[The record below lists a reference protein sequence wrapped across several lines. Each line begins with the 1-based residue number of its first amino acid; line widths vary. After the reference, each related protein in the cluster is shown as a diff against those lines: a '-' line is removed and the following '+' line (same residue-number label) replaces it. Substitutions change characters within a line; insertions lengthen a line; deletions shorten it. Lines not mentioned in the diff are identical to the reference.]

1 VYQIAASL
9 FFTLILAGSLFAIG
23 FMLREYRDEIIAA
36 LKGEMPRR
44 RAERPW
50 TRQVRVTV
58 QPRPAP
64 ALAMPR
70 RRVAA

>member
-1 VYQIAASL
+1 MYQFAASL
-9 FFTLILAGSLFAIG
+9 FFTIILAASLFSLG
-23 FMLREYRDEIIAA
+23 FMLREYWGEIVAA

-44 RAERPW
+44 RTARPW

-70 RRVAA
+70 RRAAA